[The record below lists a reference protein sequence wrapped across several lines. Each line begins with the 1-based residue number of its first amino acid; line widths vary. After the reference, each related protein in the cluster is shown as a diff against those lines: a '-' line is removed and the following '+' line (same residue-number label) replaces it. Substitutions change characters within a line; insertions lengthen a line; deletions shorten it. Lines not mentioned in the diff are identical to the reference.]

1 MVARFVNGKN
11 IRGMLHYN
19 ENKVTAGE
27 ARLLLA
33 SGFAGDIN
41 QFNLEQKLL
50 RFEHLTMLNTRVKT
64 NAVL

>member
-19 ENKVTAGE
+19 ENKVSAGE

-33 SGFAGDIN
+33 SGFAGDSAPAKSVK
-41 QFNLEQKLL
+41 FNLLK
-50 RFEHLTMLNTRVKT
+50 N
-64 NAVL
+64 